1 MRTVSSQ
8 SPKPT
13 LRTGWT
19 DVPASL
25 ATFVELGGAHS
36 FSDVATHTQRRVSY
50 ADAYTAP
57 ARLQAAVVSANL
69 WNTLGVSPILGRGF
83 SESDNRAEGA
93 HPVIIGHRVWRE
105 RYGSSPDVLS
115 RTAIV
120 DGVPRPIAGVMP
132 ESFRFPENEDVW
144 LPLGIVLER
153 EPRAFEQ
160 RDARAWR
167 IAARLRPGIGIEQ
180 ARAELNAIAAHAAVR
195 HPQTNRNWSLSAVE
209 ITKESLI
216 ATGPFFGALQAGGLL
231 LIFVMCGNLGNLLLA
246 RGEQRRREL
255 AIRASLGA
263 SRARL
268 IGLLMF
274 EALLL
279 SAIASALAL
288 VIAYW
293 SMRLVPMAIPEAIP
307 FFIRFRIDAFVV
319 AFTILLTLITAGA
332 AALGSAFRVPKGN
345 SAAVLS
351 SGATTLVGAAG
362 AGRLRSTFLFVQT
375 TVAAALLTSTLVVA
389 SGVLRLQQMDL
400 GFNPSNTLLVE
411 LPLPLDSFG
420 RRDAM
425 TSFATRAV
433 AHVSKLAGVTAAA
446 ASSPLPLAVPEG
458 AAPVESDGAAR
469 NDVAAGAAVTVTPH
483 YFQAAGIRVLRGR
496 GFTPADRTGSEPVV
510 VLNAAAVA
518 QLFGASD
525 PLGRRVRF
533 GRTLDARPWRTVV
546 GVVPNTVTQP
556 LDPEIEPRLY
566 VPYDQEPARLLTI
579 TVRASIAPESL
590 ARPVSAALREVDP
603 WLAHEPPITGMR
615 RLAIALWPIRFFN
628 GFAGGLALFGV
639 LVAAAGVY
647 GLTRYLVLSRTRE
660 IGLRLALG
668 APPRAIVALIVRQS
682 GLPVGAGLIAGLAA
696 SLAISNVLQH
706 LVAGVSRFDPLALGI
721 AAVSLTTAA
730 GLAVGAPAF
739 RAARIV
745 PIDALRRE

>member
-1 MRTVSSQ
+1 M
-8 SPKPT
+8 
-13 LRTGWT
+13 
-19 DVPASL
+19 
-25 ATFVELGGAHS
+25 
-36 FSDVATHTQRRVSY
+36 
-50 ADAYTAP
+50 
-57 ARLQAAVVSANL
+57 
-69 WNTLGVSPILGRGF
+69 
-83 SESDNRAEGA
+83 
-93 HPVIIGHRVWRE
+93 
-105 RYGSSPDVLS
+105 LS

-153 EPRAFEQ
+153 EPRAVRAARRARLAYSGPAASRNGHRAGKSGAE
-160 RDARAWR
+160 RDRGTRRRAASSDQSQLVALGGGDHERVADRNGTVLRCAAGGRAAPDLRDVRQPWQPVARAR
-167 IAARLRPGIGIEQ
+167 RAA
-180 ARAELNAIAAHAAVR
+180 A
-195 HPQTNRNWSLSAVE
+195 
-209 ITKESLI
+209 
-216 ATGPFFGALQAGGLL
+216 
-231 LIFVMCGNLGNLLLA
+231 
-246 RGEQRRREL
+246 REL